1 MAQTKAFVWD
11 QGADLLV
18 QMIYKEGADANS
30 AVAVDLS
37 SNYAV
42 RMDIV
47 VPSTKERIYTF
58 NSEELADVDPK
69 TVGDQPDDVVEGVLS
84 SGAGGTPNISITV
97 PRSLTLPGGSVYEK
111 FTGTPPVGV
120 YNYDVFLRNTSSDK
134 QSKILQGTITIS
146 ESYTLWL

>member
-18 QMIYKEGADANS
+18 QMIYKEGATAET

-58 NSEELADVDPK
+58 NSEELADVDPL
-69 TVGDQPDDVVEGVLS
+69 TTGAQPDSVVEGVLS
-84 SGAGGTPNISITV
+84 SGASGTPNISITV

-134 QSKILQGTITIS
+134 QSKILQGTITIN